1 MPEQEQ
7 RTEKDAPLRRDI
19 RTLGDALGRAIL
31 LHDGSQV
38 FDTEEMLRQNCKR
51 LRDCSERLAYA
62 SEPEYTQL
70 KEEILVLDKKI
81 RDIVEN
87 CDLDTAIDVIR
98 AFTVYFHLVNTAE
111 QYHRIRRRHVYEIA
125 DKPIAQRG
133 SLAYLVE
140 FFQKNNLDCSTI
152 QELLKSAFN

>member
-87 CDLDTAIDVIR
+87 CDLDTSIDVIR

-152 QELLKSAFN
+152 QELLN